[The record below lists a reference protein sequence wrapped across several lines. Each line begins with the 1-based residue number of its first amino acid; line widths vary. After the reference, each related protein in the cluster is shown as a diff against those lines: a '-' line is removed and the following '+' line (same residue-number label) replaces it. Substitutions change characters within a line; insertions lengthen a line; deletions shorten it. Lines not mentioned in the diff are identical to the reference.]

1 MKRISL
7 VAETVRL
14 PCAGG
19 AADRCEKLEQQRL
32 AEVMLAGWRPICRA
46 RTGPFISFISTGSD
60 SLVNYR
66 FSQKK
71 KSACHLD
78 LGHQSRLASVGSGNL
93 PRSFDERTDSRSSRG
108 ITIASLEKKDMI
120 AELTLGHVPTRQTAP
135 QLRIRTC
142 IVRFASATA
151 PFGIDRLCLEAAK
164 KTKR

>member
-1 MKRISL
+1 MKRVSL

-19 AADRCEKLEQQRL
+19 AADRCEKLEQKRL

-46 RTGPFISFISTGSD
+46 RTCPFISFISTGSD
-60 SLVNYR
+60 SLVDYR
-66 FSQKK
+66 FNQ
-71 KSACHLD
+71 KSACHLN

-93 PRSFDERTDSRSSRG
+93 PRSFDERTDSRSSQG
-108 ITIASLEKKDMI
+108 ITIASLEKKDII
-120 AELTLGHVPTRQTAP
+120 AELALGHLPTRQTAP